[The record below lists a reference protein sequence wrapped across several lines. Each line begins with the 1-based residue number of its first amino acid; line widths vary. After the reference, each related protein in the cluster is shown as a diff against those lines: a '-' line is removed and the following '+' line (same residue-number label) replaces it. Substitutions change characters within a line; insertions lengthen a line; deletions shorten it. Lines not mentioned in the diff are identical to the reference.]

1 MCRVAAEHNVS
12 DGAQLQ
18 HTGGWAT
25 LMTILQETGEQPS
38 KRKFTPSSSTPSGP
52 PARRKR
58 TLSAANGSGGT
69 GNSGKSSSTNNS
81 ASDSERLAKR
91 IKGVSLNK

>member
-1 MCRVAAEHNVS
+1 
-12 DGAQLQ
+12 
-18 HTGGWAT
+18 
-25 LMTILQETGEQPS
+25 MTILQETGEQPS
-38 KRKFTPSSSTPSGP
+38 KRKFAATFTPSSSTPSGP

-58 TLSAANGSGGT
+58 TLTAANGSGGS
-69 GNSGKSSSTNNS
+69 GNSGKSTSTNTS